1 MLALF
6 GLAAASPVLAT
17 AALAVAL
24 TSPGPILFR
33 HERIGRRGRRFRLL
47 KFRTMRQGATGIE
60 ITAADDAR
68 ITKVGQVLRRTKLDE
83 LPQLWNLLRGD
94 MSFVGPRPEVP
105 RYVDPQDPR
114 WREILSVR
122 PGLTDPATLRFR
134 DEEVLMAS
142 VSGDRERYYREVVLP
157 AKLDASIAY
166 LHERTWKTDLGVLL
180 RTARRLPRSGSRPS

>member
-1 MLALF
+1 MF
-6 GLAAASPVLAT
+6 AA

-33 HERIGRRGRRFRLL
+33 HERIGLRGRRFRLL
-47 KFRTMRQGATGIE
+47 KFRTMRQGATGLE
-60 ITAADDAR
+60 VTAADDGR
-68 ITKVGQVLRRTKLDE
+68 ITRVGRLLRRTKLDE

-105 RYVDPQDPR
+105 RYVQLQDPR
-114 WREILSVR
+114 WREILSFR

-142 VSGDRERYYREVVLP
+142 VSTDRDRYYREVILP

-166 LHERTWKTDLGVLL
+166 LRERTWKTDLGVLF
-180 RTARRLPRSGSRPS
+180 RTARRLTTGRKSFDNPSKSAQFLP